1 MTQTTLFSCGRN
13 YRVMFVAA
21 DGTKSMIYV
30 KALNDLHAKALAEA
44 ERGPAGGISRFL
56 SVVEVR

>member
-1 MTQTTLFSCGRN
+1 MTQTTLSTCRKK
-13 YRVMFVAA
+13 YRVMFIAA

-30 KALNDLHAKALAEA
+30 KALDECHAKSLAEA
-44 ERGPAGGISRFL
+44 ERGPAGGIERFL